1 MGRGREDNEVD
12 REEEL
17 DELEEEEEKERKEV
31 GADVEE
37 ANVLL
42 FNIVDNVSAYSVNLL
57 W

>member
-1 MGRGREDNEVD
+1 MTFNMGRGRED
-12 REEEL
+12 EL
-17 DELEEEEEKERKEV
+17 DELEEKERKEV

-42 FNIVDNVSAYSVNLL
+42 FNIADNVSAYSVNLL